1 MKNTLL
7 LLTLLSSSIFAM
19 DGKKM
24 TIYKSP
30 FCGCCTKWVE
40 IMKDKGFEVNTI
52 KTDKMNQV
60 KQQLGVSPQNASCH
74 TAVVDGYV
82 IEGHVNYSEIQKM
95 LTEKPEIRGLT
106 VPGMPIGSP
115 GMEQGHIKQKYNV
128 LYINKDDSTG
138 TYKAY

>member
-1 MKNTLL
+1 MKKTFV
-7 LLTLLSSSIFAM
+7 LLTLLASVVLAM

-30 FCGCCTKWVE
+30 YCGCCTKWAD

-52 KTDKMNQV
+52 KTNNMNQV
-60 KQQLGVSPQNASCH
+60 KSQLGVSSRNASCH
-74 TAVVDGYV
+74 TAIIDGYV
-82 IEGHVNYSEIQKM
+82 IEGHVNYSEIKKM
-95 LTEKPEIRGLT
+95 LTEKPKIRGLA

-115 GMEQGHIKQKYNV
+115 GMEQGNIKQKYDV
-128 LYINKDDSTG
+128 LYINNDGTTG